1 MPLVACPN
9 CQRKL
14 QVPDAG
20 PRRQVRCPSCQ
31 TLFLASAAERVDRS
45 SSSRRAPIDVPPELA
60 DPEPEPD
67 DAAWEAADEI
77 EAETPPPRN
86 RRSEGPEDGEPGGPA
101 AAGSA
106 RPQLGLW
113 LAVGVLAGAV
123 ALFGMWMLR

>member
-31 TLFLASAAERVDRS
+31 TLFLASAADRVDRGG
-45 SSSRRAPIDVPPELA
+45 SSRRAPIDVPPDRD

-67 DAAWEAADEI
+67 DASWEEADEV
-77 EAETPPPRN
+77 EAETPPSRD
-86 RRSEGPEDGEPGGPA
+86 RRSEEPEDGGPDGPA
-101 AAGSA
+101 VAEQA
-106 RPQLGLW
+106 RPQLGVW